1 MIVPSK
7 ALRVFIGNMFESQ
20 NDFARKFEVDP
31 ATLTRY
37 LKEEI
42 SCSTGFIEKVTIKTG
57 MDFDMAF
64 EVKKEE

>member
-7 ALRVFIGNMFESQ
+7 SLKKFINEMFESQ
-20 NDFARKFEVDP
+20 NEFAKNYDVDP

-42 SCSTGFIEKVTIKTG
+42 SCSTGFMETVKTKTG
-57 MDFDMAF
+57 MTFETAF
-64 EVKKEE
+64 EVKE